1 MRTTVRL
8 PDDLMRKAR
17 QHAIATGRTLTQ
29 LIEDAIRA
37 ELTRPPQTQEDSV
50 PYVVE
55 PVDGGGLRAGV
66 DLDDSTGLLDIME
79 QR

>member
-17 QHAIATGRTLTQ
+17 QHAVATGRTLTQ
-29 LIEDAIRA
+29 LIEDAIRT

>member
-8 PDDLMRKAR
+8 PDELMRRAR
-17 QHAIATGRTLTQ
+17 QHAMATGRTLTK

-37 ELTRPPQTQEDSV
+37 ELSRSPQAREDSV

-55 PVDGGGLRAGV
+55 PVDGSGLQPGV
-66 DLDDSTGLLDIME
+66 DLDDSAALLDIME
-79 QR
+79 ER